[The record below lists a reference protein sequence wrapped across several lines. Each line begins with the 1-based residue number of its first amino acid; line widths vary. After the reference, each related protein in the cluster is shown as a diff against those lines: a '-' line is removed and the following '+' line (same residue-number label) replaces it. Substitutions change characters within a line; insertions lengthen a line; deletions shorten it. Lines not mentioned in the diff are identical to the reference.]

1 MAPSFGLALLGRA
14 CTGIGTSILYVAAA
28 KIMAQW
34 FLRRE
39 FGTLTGA
46 WTSFANLGGIVAAAP
61 LGVLL
66 AWIGWRASFAAM
78 GLAVLGTAVVPN
90 TWLLGDMRFS
100 CSAP

>member
-1 MAPSFGLALLGRA
+1 MY
-14 CTGIGTSILYVAAA
+14 GIGTSILYVAAA

-66 AWIGWRASFAAM
+66 AWIG
-78 GLAVLGTAVVPN
+78 
-90 TWLLGDMRFS
+90 
-100 CSAP
+100 